1 MTDKQAS
8 FWDTSGA
15 SIARGTHNA
24 ASYIPGGPLGASL
37 LLGGAGYGLGRIF
50 WNRLVST
57 GGSLGR
63 IPIRKMTGMSDDEY
77 DEAIQELK
85 SDNRYKHII
94 PAAIGATL
102 GLGTL
107 GAFYN
112 SNRSNGGLLSWNPS
126 VKTASSLHC
135 KEELD
140 KVASFMSLDGFVPEL
155 NMQASIDARKAQS
168 LFSNDPFLKED
179 PYVKN
184 MATSIVADGCIRSN
198 SMNPTTGNIFD
209 AAAGKLRSKFSLAGI
224 ADIGMKSMLANTGA
238 TLFTSALSA
247 MLDVPKTTQRTII
260 DAGTWAGAL
269 TSILS

>member
-1 MTDKQAS
+1 MNDKQAAI
-8 FWDTSGA
+8 WDASGA
-15 SIARGTHNA
+15 SVAKGLHNA
-24 ASYIPGGPLGASL
+24 ASYIPGGPLGASI

-57 GGSLGR
+57 GASLGR
-63 IPIRKMTGMSDDEY
+63 IPIRKMTGMTDDEY

-85 SDNRYKHII
+85 HDNRYKHII
-94 PAAIGATL
+94 PGAIGATL

-107 GAFYN
+107 GAFWN
-112 SNRSNGGLLSWNPS
+112 PNRANGGLLSWNPA
-126 VKTASSLHC
+126 VKTASSLQC
-135 KEELD
+135 KEELE

-155 NMQASIDARKAQS
+155 NMQASIDARRAQS
-168 LFSNDPFLKED
+168 LISNDPFLKED

-184 MATSIVADGCIRSN
+184 MATSIVADGCIRGN
-198 SMNPTTGNIFD
+198 SVNPTTGNIFD

-238 TLFTSALSA
+238 TLFTTALSS
-247 MLDVPKTTQRTII
+247 MMSVPKETQRNII

>member
-1 MTDKQAS
+1 MNNKQAA
-8 FWDTSGA
+8 FGDTSGS
-15 SIARGTHNA
+15 SIAQGIHNA

-37 LLGGAGYGLGRIF
+37 LIGGAGYGLGRVF
-50 WNRLVST
+50 WNRLVSA

-63 IPIRKMTGMSDDEY
+63 IPIRKMTGMSDSEY

-85 SDNRYKHII
+85 TDNRYKHII
-94 PAAIGATL
+94 PGAIGATL

-107 GAFYN
+107 GAFWN
-112 SNRSNGGLLSWNPS
+112 PNRAGKGVLSWNPA

-135 KEELD
+135 KEELE

-198 SMNPTTGNIFD
+198 SMNPTTGNVFD

-224 ADIGMKSMLANTGA
+224 ADLGIKSMLANTGA

-247 MLDVPKTTQRTII
+247 MMDVPKSTQKTII

>member
-1 MTDKQAS
+1 MSDKQAS
-8 FWDTSGA
+8 IWDTSGA
-15 SIARGTHNA
+15 SLARGAHNV

-63 IPIRKMTGMSDDEY
+63 FPLRRMSGLSDDEY
-77 DEAIQELK
+77 DEAIETLK
-85 SDNRYKHII
+85 HDNRYKHII

-102 GLGTL
+102 GLGTI

-112 SNRSNGGLLSWNPS
+112 ANREGKGLLSWNPA

-140 KVASFMSLDGFVPEL
+140 KVASFMALDGFVPEL

-184 MATSIVADGCIRSN
+184 MATSIVADAAIRSN
-198 SMNPTTGNIFD
+198 SVNPSTGNIFD

-224 ADIGMKSMLANTGA
+224 ADIGLKSMLANTGA

-247 MLDVPKTTQRTII
+247 MMDVPKSTQKTII